1 VRLVR
6 KAAAWLFSSSRGRF
20 RWPRPPGP
28 PVVCLP
34 ARSFWGGDGDSGSRM
49 ERSLVGQGASVEAGV
64 SGGG

>member
-1 VRLVR
+1 
-6 KAAAWLFSSSRGRF
+6 
-20 RWPRPPGP
+20 
-28 PVVCLP
+28 VVCSP